1 MKCPVPIYIHVI
13 INNTINMLNKSNFT
27 LKEHLIALVA
37 MKCSALRQLC
47 TPLNCLL
54 DRPLYVHCRD
64 LGLVKPLPK
73 ATGILSS
80 LLWNVASPLFM
91 FSSSSQYPLA
101 QALYFF
107 SEYFILLCCF
117 FLQRQANHG
126 QQILCSHK
134 LQFLLDTKNGIKN
147 IVANSVKQW
156 SSKCL
161 HTYRG
166 FLC

>member
-1 MKCPVPIYIHVI
+1 MTIPIIIIYTICLYPVIGEEKLAKPMKCPVPIYIHVI

-80 LLWNVASPLFM
+80 LL
-91 FSSSSQYPLA
+91 
-101 QALYFF
+101 
-107 SEYFILLCCF
+107 
-117 FLQRQANHG
+117 
-126 QQILCSHK
+126 
-134 LQFLLDTKNGIKN
+134 
-147 IVANSVKQW
+147 
-156 SSKCL
+156 
-161 HTYRG
+161 
-166 FLC
+166 

>member
-1 MKCPVPIYIHVI
+1 
-13 INNTINMLNKSNFT
+13 MLNKSNFT

-91 FSSSSQYPLA
+91 FSPSSQYPLA

-117 FLQRQANHG
+117 FTEAGQPRSTDSVQPQVAVPSGYQKWNKKHCCKFCQTMVIKMSTHLQR
-126 QQILCSHK
+126 
-134 LQFLLDTKNGIKN
+134 
-147 IVANSVKQW
+147 VSV
-156 SSKCL
+156 L
-161 HTYRG
+161 TI
-166 FLC
+166 